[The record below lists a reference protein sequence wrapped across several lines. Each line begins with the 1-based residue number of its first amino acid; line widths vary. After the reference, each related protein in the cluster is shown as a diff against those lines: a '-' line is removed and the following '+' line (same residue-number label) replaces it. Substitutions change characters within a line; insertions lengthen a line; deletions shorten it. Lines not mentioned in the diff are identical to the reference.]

1 MKKRRER
8 YSRILSDAKNAHE
21 RCEYDEFKDD
31 IRDVDIYNLV
41 YKIKRWHDL
50 TYDKNRK
57 AFMTITK
64 RQFEEAKKKHNSRC
78 KTARK
83 IFNPIERFK
92 RLMAHFETIPYV
104 YEGDGFDDFNKNQR
118 PARDGVGY
126 IATCPG
132 ESLNDVYIDD
142 VFVVKALKRKYY
154 AWRAA
159 NPDVKQI
166 SDDMLKGISC

>member
-64 RQFEEAKKKHNSRC
+64 RQFDSAKEK
-78 KTARK
+78 
-83 IFNPIERFK
+83 
-92 RLMAHFETIPYV
+92 
-104 YEGDGFDDFNKNQR
+104 
-118 PARDGVGY
+118 
-126 IATCPG
+126 
-132 ESLNDVYIDD
+132 NDVIKDLFESWCINKHD
-142 VFVVKALKRKYY
+142 
-154 AWRAA
+154 
-159 NPDVKQI
+159 
-166 SDDMLKGISC
+166 GIYKKP

>member
-8 YSRILSDAKNAHE
+8 YSRILSDAKNSHE

-64 RQFEEAKKKHNSRC
+64 RQIGENTMHGELQIQTLSRFL
-78 KTARK
+78 T
-83 IFNPIERFK
+83 
-92 RLMAHFETIPYV
+92 
-104 YEGDGFDDFNKNQR
+104 
-118 PARDGVGY
+118 
-126 IATCPG
+126 TCSRG
-132 ESLNDVYIDD
+132 
-142 VFVVKALKRKYY
+142 
-154 AWRAA
+154 
-159 NPDVKQI
+159 
-166 SDDMLKGISC
+166 

>member
-92 RLMAHFETIPYV
+92 RLVAHFETT
-104 YEGDGFDDFNKNQR
+104 
-118 PARDGVGY
+118 RDGVGY

-166 SDDMLKGISC
+166 SDDMLKGINC

>member
-64 RQFEEAKKKHNSRC
+64 RQFEEAISKIKPRMRHLINVKK
-78 KTARK
+78 
-83 IFNPIERFK
+83 
-92 RLMAHFETIPYV
+92 LHFLCF
-104 YEGDGFDDFNKNQR
+104 EG
-118 PARDGVGY
+118 
-126 IATCPG
+126 
-132 ESLNDVYIDD
+132 
-142 VFVVKALKRKYY
+142 
-154 AWRAA
+154 
-159 NPDVKQI
+159 
-166 SDDMLKGISC
+166 

>member
-1 MKKRRER
+1 MNLHGELIA
-8 YSRILSDAKNAHE
+8 ILE
-21 RCEYDEFKDD
+21 L
-31 IRDVDIYNLV
+31 NLGGV
-41 YKIKRWHDL
+41 VC
-50 TYDKNRK
+50 
-57 AFMTITK
+57 AG
-64 RQFEEAKKKHNSRC
+64 
-78 KTARK
+78 
-83 IFNPIERFK
+83 
-92 RLMAHFETIPYV
+92 
-104 YEGDGFDDFNKNQR
+104 EGDGFDDFNKYQR

-166 SDDMLKGISC
+166 SDDMLKGINC